1 MSQHLSQHKPVV
13 VGYDGS
19 KSSPAALEWAA
30 LEAQRE
36 HVPLRI
42 VEAFEL
48 VIAIRPN
55 EGHIDPLQAVRRSR
69 EQALAVVAEGIEVE
83 HPGLAVTAVLIE
95 DSPASALISESSYAR
110 LLVLGS
116 RGLGGWSGLVIGSV
130 SVQVSAHAH
139 SPVVVVPADARPR
152 AHDKPT
158 IVVGVDGSKVS
169 AQAVQFAFDQAAAT
183 GAKVVAAHAWH
194 SPASTYE
201 GGLGSLV
208 FDHAEVE
215 QASRLVVAESL
226 SGAIADHPEV
236 EVETRLMTGQPARA
250 LLALGESADLV
261 VLGSRGR
268 GGFTGL
274 LLGSVSQG
282 VLHHARVPVAVVR

>member
-1 MSQHLSQHKPVV
+1 MSHNLSQDKPVV

-19 KSSPAALEWAA
+19 KSSRAALEWAA
-30 LEAQRE
+30 VQAQRE
-36 HVPLRI
+36 HAPLRI
-42 VEAFEL
+42 IEAFEL

-55 EGHIDPLQAVRRSR
+55 EGRLDPLQAVRQTR
-69 EQALAVVAEGIEVE
+69 EQALAVVAEGIEAE
-83 HPGLAVTAVLIE
+83 HPGLAVTAVLVE

-116 RGLGGWSGLVIGSV
+116 RGLGGWTGLVIGSV
-130 SVQVSAHAH
+130 SVQVTAHAH

-169 AQAVQFAFDQAAAT
+169 AQAVQFAFDQAAGT
-183 GAKVVAAHAWH
+183 GAKIVAAHAWH
-194 SPASTYE
+194 SLASTYE
-201 GGLGSLV
+201 SALM
-208 FDHAEVE
+208 FDQADVAE
-215 QASRLVVAESL
+215 ASRLVVAESL
-226 SGAIADHPEV
+226 SGAIADHPDV

-250 LLALGESADLV
+250 LLALGESADLI

>member
-1 MSQHLSQHKPVV
+1 MSHNLSQDKPVV
-13 VGYDGS
+13 VGYEGS
-19 KSSPAALEWAA
+19 PASRAALEWAA
-30 LEAQRE
+30 VQAERVHA
-36 HVPLRI
+36 PLRI

-48 VIAIRPN
+48 VIAARASQ
-55 EGHIDPLQAVRRSR
+55 GRIDPLQALRQSR
-69 EQALAVVAEGIEVE
+69 EQGLAVVAEGIETA
-83 HPGLAVTAVLIE
+83 HPGLAVTAVLVE
-95 DSPASALISESSYAR
+95 DSAASALISDSSYAR

-116 RGLGGWSGLVIGSV
+116 RGLGGWSGLLIGSV

-139 SPVVVVPADARPR
+139 CPVVVIPADVRPR

-169 AQAVQFAFDQAAAT
+169 AQAVEFAFDQAEAT
-183 GAKVVAAHAWH
+183 GARVVAAHAWH

-201 GGLGSLV
+201 GGLGPLM
-208 FDHAEVE
+208 FDQAEVE
-215 QASRLVVAESL
+215 EASRLLVAESL
-226 SGAIADHPEV
+226 SGALAEYPDV

-250 LLALGESADLV
+250 MLALGESADLIV
-261 VLGSRGR
+261 VGSRGR

-282 VLHHARVPVAVVR
+282 VLHHARVPVVIVR